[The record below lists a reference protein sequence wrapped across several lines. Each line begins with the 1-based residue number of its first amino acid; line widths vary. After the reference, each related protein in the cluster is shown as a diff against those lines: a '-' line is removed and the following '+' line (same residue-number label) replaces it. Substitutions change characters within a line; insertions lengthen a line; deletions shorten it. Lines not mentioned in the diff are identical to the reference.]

1 MTTER
6 GHTAEDEYFRNQE
19 SERRQDDA
27 WERQRTARTVQSDRE
42 ALEARRA
49 RQAARGA
56 EDSVPHARRDAR
68 RGLNRLI
75 VAGWG
80 ELLALE
86 EAIRI
91 VPAAD
96 RRGSLP
102 EKAARRRVFRQD
114 LSAAVVALGGVPA
127 NGASVGARSRSW
139 ARDLRR
145 LVAGPHGG
153 DAYAACA
160 RAAESA
166 TNEYT
171 RVLRSG
177 LPNDVR
183 FGVERQHAE
192 IDLDCRELRR
202 LRWGGSPASA
212 APHDDG

>member
-6 GHTAEDEYFRNQE
+6 SHTAEDEYFRNQE
-19 SERRQDDA
+19 ADRRQDEA
-27 WERQRTARTVQSDRE
+27 WERQRAARTAQAERE
-42 ALEARRA
+42 ALEARRG

-56 EDSVPHARRDAR
+56 DESLPQARREAR
-68 RGLNRLI
+68 QGLNRLI

-80 ELLALE
+80 ESLALE

-91 VPAAD
+91 VPVAD

-127 NGASVGARSRSW
+127 NGASVAARSRSW
-139 ARDLRR
+139 ARNLRR

-160 RAAESA
+160 RAAENA
-166 TNEYT
+166 TSEYT

-202 LRWGGSPASA
+202 LRWGATPALA
-212 APHDDG
+212 GPRDED